1 MKKLCLLLLVTS
13 GLGFQAV
20 AAGDPEAGKEKSMT
34 CAACHGQDGNAMVD
48 IYPKIAGQ
56 HESYIAKQL
65 HDFRQGAKTGG
76 EDGRYDPVMSAQAA
90 NLSDQDIA
98 DLAAFYS
105 QQEEQGGEAPEDLVE
120 AGLKLYQ
127 GGDEQKGIV
136 ACTACHGPRGNGV
149 GTAKFPDISGQHAA
163 YIKGQLEKFRDDQR
177 NNDMNGMMRDVAKRL
192 SDEDIELLSKF
203 LSGLY

>member
-76 EDGRYDPVMSAQAA
+76 EEGRYDPVMSAQAA

-105 QQEEQGGEAPEDLVE
+105 QQEEKGGEAPEDLVE

>member
-76 EDGRYDPVMSAQAA
+76 EEGRYDPVMSAQAA